1 MAYCAKTDLEQ
12 RFGTEIAQLLDR
24 NNDSTEDTGVLDT
37 ALADTD
43 AEINGYL
50 QGGGYALP
58 LDEVPDL
65 VKAIACDIA
74 RYRLWDDRAPEEVR
88 KRYESAIS
96 RLRDIARGIIKL
108 PLSDGTAVAQTGGQP
123 DYHEVERVFTADTL
137 SGFVG
142 S

>member
-1 MAYCAKTDLEQ
+1 MTYCVKADLEK
-12 RFGTEIAQLLDR
+12 RFGAEIAQLLDR
-24 NNDSTEDTGVLDT
+24 DNNGTEDAGILDT

-58 LDEVPDL
+58 LSEVPDL

-88 KRYESAIS
+88 KRYESAIA
-96 RLRDIARGIIKL
+96 RLRDIAKGVIKL
-108 PLSDGTAVAQTGGQP
+108 PLSDGSAVEQAGGYP
-123 DYHEVERVFTADTL
+123 EFVERTRVFDDDTL

-142 S
+142 R

>member
-1 MAYCAKTDLEQ
+1 MTYCAKADLEK

-24 NNDSTEDTGVLDT
+24 NNDGTEDTGILDT

-58 LDEVPDL
+58 LSEVPDL

-88 KRYESAIS
+88 KRYEAAIS
-96 RLRDIARGIIKL
+96 RLRDIAKGVIRL
-108 PLSDGTAVAQTGGQP
+108 PLSDGTAVEQTGGAP
-123 DYHEVERVFTADTL
+123 VYEEVERVFTASTL